1 MIRPRPI
8 GNHPTEPSD
17 PLPYLTTV
25 AARPPR
31 SDAPGVESQSVHTVA
46 GVEKGDTEVEM
57 RQVRQLNETEE
68 KRIRLGAMTRVWVS
82 ALMAAL
88 GVIGFLL
95 GAGSFAL
102 SATRTD
108 ATVNLRK
115 TKLGPVLVNSKGHTL
130 YLFKKDKNG
139 KSSCTGSCATSWPPL
154 LTRGKPTAG
163 SGVKASLLGTT
174 RRSNGSLQVTYNKH
188 PLYRYTLDTKAGQTK
203 GEGVLAFGAK
213 WYAVSA
219 KGTAVVRATT
229 TTPTTTSCPY
239 PPC

>member
-1 MIRPRPI
+1 
-8 GNHPTEPSD
+8 
-17 PLPYLTTV
+17 
-25 AARPPR
+25 
-31 SDAPGVESQSVHTVA
+31 
-46 GVEKGDTEVEM
+46 M
-57 RQVRQLNETEE
+57 RHGRQLNERED
-68 KRIRLGAMTRVWVS
+68 KRTRVGALTRAWVL

-95 GAGSFAL
+95 GAGSIAV

-115 TKLGPVLVNSKGHTL
+115 TRLGPVLVNSKGHTL

-139 KSSCTGSCATSWPPL
+139 KSACSGSCAMFWPPL
-154 LTRGKPTAG
+154 LKHGKPTAG

-174 RRSNGSLQVTYNKH
+174 RRSNGSLQVTYNEH
-188 PLYRYTLDTKAGQTK
+188 PLYSYTLDKKAGQTK
-203 GEGVLAFGAK
+203 GEGMFVFGAK

-219 KGTAVVRATT
+219 KGAAVVK
-229 TTPTTTSCPY
+229 TPTTTTTRSTTTSCLY